1 MPYLDHAR
9 AGRRGHE
16 NSVKNFPHQVNRI
29 DRFTIGLGVFASLAS
44 NGADLRD
51 DGVVGDALARAG
63 AYTFRGSRA
72 GNVEDWLAAEHA
84 KSPSDQGTRTMAREL
99 RRTFEGLNFLATEGG
114 PLRPTTDATRLLDAQ
129 PDPTSSEAHSI
140 WRRAFHDLAITDA
153 SGTSHPYEIMLRL
166 VSERPGIPKGL
177 VGLALEAKDD
187 SEAEFQRLLNLVD
200 QNDATP
206 AWDSLGISPAQ
217 RANSVKILPAVAEQL
232 GELVTVDGG
241 GFIALPDPFE
251 PRQEKRR
258 RSTGAIRSRRRRY
271 ERNRS
276 RGKRPTTGHQTTR
289 SYDPDLSAARYQA
302 HEECLSAFDAM
313 LEPSLD
319 RWEGDYDLV
328 ADDGSAL
335 LLVEVKTIRNDADNQ
350 VRLGLGQLFY
360 YEHFDVRPDWPTAD
374 VNLLLLVDGEIDTE
388 LEDFL
393 DLHEV
398 GLVVRAPDGTWSG
411 TPRASQQLAQFG
423 IEI

>member
-1 MPYLDHAR
+1 M
-9 AGRRGHE
+9 
-16 NSVKNFPHQVNRI
+16 KNFPHQVNRI
-29 DRFTIGLGVFASLAS
+29 DRFTLGLGVFARLAS
-44 NGADLRD
+44 DGADLRD
-51 DGVVGDALARAG
+51 NGVVGDALARAG
-63 AYTFRGSRA
+63 SYTFRGSQA
-72 GNVEDWLAAEHA
+72 GSVEDRLVAEHA
-84 KSPSDQGTRTMAREL
+84 KSPSDQGTRTMAREF
-99 RRTFEGLNFLATEGG
+99 RRTFEGLGFLAIEGG
-114 PLRPTTDATRLLDAQ
+114 SLGPTADAARLLDLQA
-129 PDPTSSEAHSI
+129 DPASSEAHSI
-140 WRRAFHDLAITDA
+140 WRRAFHELAITDA

-166 VSERPGIPKGL
+166 VGERPGIPKGL
-177 VGLALEAKDD
+177 LGLALEAEDD
-187 SEAEFQRLLNLVD
+187 SEAEFQRLLSLVD
-200 QNDATP
+200 QDEATS
-206 AWDSLGISPAQ
+206 AWDSLGISRAR

-232 GELVTVDGG
+232 GELVTVDGVA
-241 GFIALPDPFE
+241 FLSLPDPLE

-276 RGKRPTTGHQTTR
+276 RGNRPTGGHQTTR

-313 LEPSLD
+313 LEASLD

-335 LLVEVKTIRNDADNQ
+335 LLAEVKTIRNDADNQ
-350 VRLGLGQLFY
+350 VRLGLGQLLY

-374 VNLLLLVDGEIDTE
+374 VNRLLVVDGEIDIE

-393 DLHEV
+393 DMHEV
-398 GLVVRAPDGTWSG
+398 GLVVRAPDGTWNG
-411 TPRASQQLAQFG
+411 TPRARQQLAQFG

>member
-1 MPYLDHAR
+1 MPYLGHVRAAR
-9 AGRRGHE
+9 PGHE
-16 NSVKNFPHQVNRI
+16 NPVKNFPHQVNRI
-29 DRFTIGLGVFASLAS
+29 DRFTLGLGVFARLAS
-44 NGADLRD
+44 EGADLRD

-63 AYTFRGSRA
+63 AYTFRGSQA
-72 GNVEDWLAAEHA
+72 GTVEDRLVAEHA

-99 RRTFEGLNFLATEGG
+99 RRTFEGLDFLAIGG
-114 PLRPTTDATRLLDAQ
+114 GSLRPTADAARLLDLQA
-129 PDPTSSEAHSI
+129 DPASSEAHSI

-166 VSERPGIPKGL
+166 VGERPGIPKGL
-177 VGLALEAKDD
+177 LGLALEAEDD
-187 SEAEFQRLLNLVD
+187 SEAEFQRLLSLVD
-200 QNDATP
+200 QNEATP
-206 AWDSLGISPAQ
+206 AWDGLAISVAR

-232 GELVTVDGG
+232 GELVTVDGAA
-241 GFIALPDPFE
+241 FISLPDPFE

-258 RSTGAIRSRRRRY
+258 RSAGAIRSRRRRY

-289 SYDPDLSAARYQA
+289 SYDPDLSAVRYHA

-313 LEPSLD
+313 LEASLD

-350 VRLGLGQLFY
+350 VRLGLGQLLY
-360 YEHFDVRPDWPTAD
+360 YEHFDVHPDWPTTD
-374 VNLLLLVDGEIDTE
+374 VNRLLVVDGEIDAE
-388 LEDFL
+388 LENFL
-393 DLHEV
+393 DIHQV
-398 GLVVRAPDGTWSG
+398 GLAIRAPDGTWRG
-411 TPRASQQLAQFG
+411 TPRARQQLAQFG
-423 IEI
+423 VTL

>member
-1 MPYLDHAR
+1 
-9 AGRRGHE
+9 
-16 NSVKNFPHQVNRI
+16 VKNLPHQVNRI
-29 DRFTIGLGVFASLAS
+29 DRFTLGLGVFARLAS
-44 NGADLRD
+44 DGADLRD

-63 AYTFRGSRA
+63 AYTFRGPQA
-72 GNVEDWLAAEHA
+72 GSVEDRLVAEHA

-99 RRTFEGLNFLATEGG
+99 RRTFEGLDLLEIEAGSLA
-114 PLRPTTDATRLLDAQ
+114 PTVDAARLLDLHA
-129 PDPTSSEAHSI
+129 DPASSEAHSI
-140 WRRAFHDLAITDA
+140 WRRAFHDLVITDA

-166 VSERPGIPKGL
+166 AGERPGIPKGL
-177 VGLALEAKDD
+177 LGLALEAEDD

-200 QNDATP
+200 HNDASP
-206 AWDSLGISPAQ
+206 AWDSLDISRAQ

-232 GELVTVDGG
+232 GELVTVGG
-241 GFIALPDPFE
+241 FAFIALPDPFE

-258 RSTGAIRSRRRRY
+258 RSAGALRSRRRRY

-276 RGKRPTTGHQTTR
+276 RGKRPTTGTETTR

-302 HEECLSAFDAM
+302 HEECLSAFDAI
-313 LEPSLD
+313 LEASLD

-350 VRLGLGQLFY
+350 VRLGLGQLLY
-360 YEHFDVRPDWPTAD
+360 YEHFDVRPDWPTTD
-374 VNLLLLVDGEIDTE
+374 VNRLLVVDGEIDTE

-393 DLHEV
+393 DNHKV
-398 GLVVRAPDGTWSG
+398 GLVVRATDGTWSG
-411 TPRASQQLAQFG
+411 TPRARQHLAQFG
-423 IEI
+423 IAL